1 SGASSKACWAPSN
14 RETMRP
20 LTDFNSGW
28 LFEGSETVRLPHTAV
43 ELPFSY
49 FDEKSYQRPF
59 TYEKRFTADPSWNG
73 KEVSIVFDGVMA
85 DCKVSLNGNETQSHR
100 DGYTPFEVR
109 LTGKLQPGE
118 NVLTVTI
125 DGSENP

>member
-1 SGASSKACWAPSN
+1 
-14 RETMRP
+14 
-20 LTDFNSGW
+20 
-28 LFEGSETVRLPHTAV
+28 
-43 ELPFSY
+43 

-85 DCKVSLNGNETQSHR
+85 NCKVSLNGNETQSHR

-125 DGSENP
+125 DGSENPEIPPFGGQIDYLTYAGIYRDV